1 MLEAIVKNLEKFP
14 LSRPQPE
21 DNQSRLSAA
30 VLVALIDSGDV
41 PEIIL
46 TQRAH
51 HLNSHAGEVAFP
63 GGMWDAE
70 DVDLMQTALR
80 EAKEEIDLDPALV
93 DVIATLPSATPR
105 RRNLQV
111 TPFVGLLADSPALIG
126 DPSEIGSIFT
136 VPINYFLD
144 IDRYSSL
151 ELSHQ
156 GEVLSFPCLDYRD
169 NHNREYRIWGF
180 TLRVITDMLNETLS
194 AGLNLNYPSHQQIQL
209 LRNK

>member
-21 DNQSRLSAA
+21 GSQGHLSAA
-30 VLVALIDSGDV
+30 VLVALIDGGEV

-46 TQRAH
+46 TQRAQ

-63 GGMWDAE
+63 GGMWDSVDA
-70 DVDLMQTALR
+70 DLMMTALR

-111 TPFVGLLADSPALIG
+111 TPFVGLLADSPALMG

-136 VPINYFLD
+136 VPLNYFLD
-144 IDRYSSL
+144 IQRYSYL
-151 ELSHQ
+151 DLSHR
-156 GEVLSFPCLDYRD
+156 GEILSFPCLNYRD
-169 NHNREYRIWGF
+169 DQDREYRIWGF

-194 AGLNLNYPSHQQIQL
+194 AGLDLDYPSHQQIQL

>member
-1 MLEAIVKNLEKFP
+1 MEHP
-14 LSRPQPE
+14 T
-21 DNQSRLSAA
+21 RLSAA
-30 VLVALIDSGDV
+30 VLVAIIDNGKP

-46 TQRAH
+46 TQRAR

-70 DVDLMQTALR
+70 DTDLLQTALR
-80 EAKEEIDLDPALV
+80 EAKEEIDLDPAVV

-111 TPFVGLLADSPALIG
+111 TPFVGLLADSPALVG

-144 IDRYSSL
+144 IERYTYFD
-151 ELSHQ
+151 LSHQ
-156 GEVLSFPCLDYRD
+156 GELISFPCLHYRD
-169 NHNREYRIWGF
+169 EQDREYQIWGF

-194 AGLNLNYPSHQQIQL
+194 AGLDLNYPSHQQIQL
-209 LRNK
+209 LRNR

>member
-14 LSRPQPE
+14 PSRPQPPSS
-21 DNQSRLSAA
+21 QSHLSAA
-30 VLVALIDSGDV
+30 VLVALIDSGEV

-63 GGMWDAE
+63 GGMWDSV
-70 DVDLMQTALR
+70 DTDLMQTALR

-93 DVIATLPSATPR
+93 NIIATLPSATPR

-111 TPFVGLLADSPALIG
+111 TPFVGLLADFPSLVG

-144 IDRYSSL
+144 IHRYSHL
-151 ELSHQ
+151 ELTYQ
-156 GEVLSFPCLDYRD
+156 RQLISFPCLDYRD
-169 NHNREYRIWGF
+169 DQDREYRIWGF
-180 TLRVITDMLNETLS
+180 TLRVITDMLNETLN
-194 AGLNLNYPSHQQIQL
+194 AGLDLNYPSHQQIQL
-209 LRNK
+209 LRSK

>member
-14 LSRPQPE
+14 LIRPQPV
-21 DNQSRLSAA
+21 DSQCRLSAA
-30 VLVALIDSGDV
+30 VLVALVDSGEV

-63 GGMWDAE
+63 GGMWDS
-70 DVDLMQTALR
+70 DDDDLMQTALR

-111 TPFVGLLADSPALIG
+111 TPFVGLLAGSPALVG

-136 VPINYFLD
+136 VPISYFLEF
-144 IDRYSSL
+144 DRYSSL
-151 ELSHQ
+151 ELIHQ
-156 GEVLSFPCLDYRD
+156 GESISFPCLDYRD
-169 NHNREYRIWGF
+169 QDDREY
-180 TLRVITDMLNETLS
+180 
-194 AGLNLNYPSHQQIQL
+194 
-209 LRNK
+209 